1 MLGTVTVR
9 GPVDETLDWVGR
21 DKMLGMVTE
30 RMPMLDKELRLERE
44 LELGEEV
51 LEMLLV
57 VPLLLEALDEERL
70 LDKELLELEL
80 DEELLLEVLDRV
92 ELLELEL
99 DELLVELALELELG
113 DVVTVLV
120 EGRLGTLMDEL
131 NGGLP
136 PPPVHTPL
144 HATIAPLTH

>member
-30 RMPMLDKELRLERE
+30 RMPLLDKELRLERE

-51 LEMLLV
+51 LEMLLL

-70 LDKELLELEL
+70 LDKVELLELEL
-80 DEELLLEVLDRV
+80 DEELLL

-113 DVVTVLV
+113 DLVTVLV